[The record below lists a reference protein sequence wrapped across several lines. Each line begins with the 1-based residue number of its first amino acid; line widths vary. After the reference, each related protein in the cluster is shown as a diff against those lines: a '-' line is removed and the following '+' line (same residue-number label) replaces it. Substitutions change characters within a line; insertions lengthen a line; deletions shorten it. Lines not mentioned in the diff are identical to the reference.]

1 MSVGIVAA
9 VGSAVVGGISSN
21 NASKKA
27 AEANQKA
34 IDANAYQ
41 GKIATDQYEDYKT
54 TYRPLEQSLV
64 KDAQNYDTPAA
75 YEKAAGEAQSTV
87 SEQLGM
93 ARDRLSRTPGLDPSS
108 AAAQA
113 AMTDLDLK
121 GAAIGAT
128 AQNAARTS
136 VKDKAYA
143 RKLDAVGLGKG
154 LIAGATT
161 GLASAT
167 SNANALAAN
176 QARQA
181 SDTASG
187 TGALVAGIG
196 NAIGKADW
204 SGVGGLFGGN
214 NHTVAPITAN
224 QLPAPQGMIKP
235 SDLNITLPSI
245 GG

>member
-1 MSVGIVAA
+1 MPWAAAATIGAA
-9 VGSAVVGGISSN
+9 VIGGVSSR

-27 AEANQKA
+27 EASSQKA

-41 GKIATDQYEDYKT
+41 GQIATDQYDEYKN
-54 TYRPLEQSLV
+54 TYRPLERSLV
-64 KDAQNYDTPAA
+64 QDAQNYDTPAA
-75 YEKAAGEAQSTV
+75 YERAASEAQSTV

-128 AQNAARTS
+128 AQNAARAT

-154 LIAGATT
+154 LVSGATT
-161 GLASAT
+161 GMANAAAT
-167 SNANALAAN
+167 SNAIATS

-181 SDTASG
+181 GEISAG
-187 TGALVAGIG
+187 VGGMVAGIG
-196 NAIGKADW
+196 SAIGKTDW
-204 SGVGGLFGGN
+204 SKVGGLFSSPTQTNDFSGTPTMDYSTAPNTFSTGG
-214 NHTVAPITAN
+214 
-224 QLPAPQGMIKP
+224 
-235 SDLNITLPSI
+235 
-245 GG
+245 